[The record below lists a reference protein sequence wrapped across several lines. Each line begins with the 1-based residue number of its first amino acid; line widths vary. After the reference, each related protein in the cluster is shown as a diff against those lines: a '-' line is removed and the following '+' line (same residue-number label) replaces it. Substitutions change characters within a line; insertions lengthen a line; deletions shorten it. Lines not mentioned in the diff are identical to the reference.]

1 MADPGVLAP
10 LRHPAFRRLA
20 AARIT
25 SMLGNAVAPIALA
38 FAVLDL
44 TGSVAALGLVVGV
57 RSLANVVFLLFGG
70 VVADRLPRQLVLVG
84 SSLLAGVTQ
93 AVVATLVLTGTATVP
108 VLTVLGIVNG
118 TAAAFALPASSAL
131 VPQTVPPAIRQQAN
145 AILRLGINGSSI
157 LGASLGGALVAVVG
171 AGWGLAADAVSF
183 GLSAAWFAA
192 VRVPVARVAG
202 TARRSTLAEL
212 AEGWQEFRARTWVW
226 VVVLAFLFVNAAVIA
241 GVQVLGPAVAD
252 ATFGRAGWGVVLASE
267 TVGMLLGGLLAL
279 RLRVRRLLRL
289 GMVCVLGESL
299 LVLGLALTPYVPVLV
314 ALGLLQGLT
323 IEQFGIAWETSL
335 QQHVPADRLARV
347 YSYDALGS
355 FIAIPLG
362 EMAVGP
368 VARVA
373 GTVPTL
379 LGCAAIIV
387 VATLLALLSRD
398 VRDLET
404 VPEPEPAATPTPE
417 VAPT

>member
-1 MADPGVLAP
+1 MADAGVLAP

-84 SSLLAGVTQ
+84 SSVLAGLTQ

-131 VPQTVPPAIRQQAN
+131 VPQTVPAAIRQQAN

-183 GLSAAWFAA
+183 GLSAVWFAA

-202 TARRSTLAEL
+202 AARRSTLAEL

-314 ALGLLQGLT
+314 ALGLLQGLA

-368 VARVA
+368 IARVA

-404 VPEPEPAATPTPE
+404 VPEPEPAAAPTPE
-417 VAPT
+417 VAST